1 MREQRFLHSQR
12 LAAAQPAP
20 PNPSRTGIQ
29 INWVE
34 AVAKTIEIWRHHNEM
49 ATKVCG
55 INPAGAGPGCRQ
67 GRDAPCVGRPSSK
80 DFGLKAG
87 KAGGLKMQPDRRI
100 PSSAAEC
107 ARPGHSNAGI
117 PGALERSL
125 TPVLPMLLRP
135 GTDALRP
142 EPAPLPKRVFK
153 PTLSLALASVLLC
166 LSPFARGQE
175 PAVGFTN
182 PPATETVVLPK
193 SVPDPLEPFNRVMWG
208 FNKAVMTGVIK
219 PTSRVYRF
227 VVVKPVR
234 TGIGNFGKNLT
245 YPGRLINN
253 LLQGKW
259 SGARDESYRF
269 VCNTT
274 VGVAGF
280 FDPATKWKIPKSDA
294 DFGQTF
300 GKWGWKPECFIMLP
314 IYGPSNERDTLGLA
328 ADTAANPLL
337 YIAPYDFKA
346 NNPLTYLGPYSW
358 FCYTVL
364 YNDLADS
371 VGEYVRFSQ
380 AEMDPY
386 SEIQYAWTFAREN
399 RVADFQVKGKQ
410 DEASLETLESVFF
423 TFKNPEFPS
432 HGKTKSVLIPATG
445 RKLKFTFWLQPG
457 KANVVYIVPG
467 LGSHRLAET
476 SLALAE
482 LVYSNGFSAVC
493 VSSPFNFEFMEHAST
508 AAMPAYLPVD
518 GNDLHVAL
526 TEIDHRLHALYPNRL
541 GNRALMGYSMGA
553 FESLFVAATGP
564 TNQYSVRTKGSVLR
578 FLQGK
583 QGVKEVRID
592 PITNQLPLIQFDR
605 YVAINTPVRMA
616 QGISKLDEFY
626 RAPLNWPIAERADD
640 LENTFLKVAALSKVT
655 LTPRSSLP
663 FSAIES
669 KFLIGLTF
677 RLILR
682 DMIYSSQQRNNQ
694 GVLQHPIRNF
704 RRDPVY
710 QEILQ
715 YSYQDYFEKFAIPYY
730 QTRGLAAPTQAA
742 PEASPR
748 RAAETLEKAGD
759 LRTYDA
765 GLRANPNIRVIVNQ
779 NDFLLTDEDLAWLHA
794 TFGPEQLTVFPIGG
808 HLGNLSNLT
817 VQKSIL
823 AALTPMRPPD
833 PKPEEPPKNPGP

>member
-1 MREQRFLHSQR
+1 MGNLKI
-12 LAAAQPAP
+12 QP
-20 PNPSRTGIQ
+20 G
-29 INWVE
+29 
-34 AVAKTIEIWRHHNEM
+34 
-49 ATKVCG
+49 
-55 INPAGAGPGCRQ
+55 
-67 GRDAPCVGRPSSK
+67 
-80 DFGLKAG
+80 
-87 KAGGLKMQPDRRI
+87 RRI
-100 PSSAAEC
+100 RSSA
-107 ARPGHSNAGI
+107 
-117 PGALERSL
+117 LE
-125 TPVLPMLLRP
+125 VL
-135 GTDALRP
+135 
-142 EPAPLPKRVFK
+142 VV
-153 PTLSLALASVLLC
+153 LSLC
-166 LSPFARGQE
+166 LSPFAHGQE
-175 PAVGFTN
+175 PAVGFTRL
-182 PPATETVVLPK
+182 PAAKTVVLPK
-193 SVPDPLEPFNRVMWG
+193 SVPDPIEPFNRVMWG
-208 FNKAVMTGVIK
+208 FNKGLMTGVIK

-234 TGIGNFGKNLT
+234 TGIGNFGRNLT

-269 VCNTT
+269 ACNTT

-280 FDPATKWKIPKSDA
+280 FDVGTKWKIPKSDA

-300 GKWGWKPECFIMLP
+300 GQWGWKPQCFLMLP
-314 IYGPSNERDTLGLA
+314 IYGPSNERDTVGLA
-328 ADTAANPLL
+328 ADTAANPLI
-337 YIAPYDFKA
+337 YIAPYKFVA
-346 NNPLTYLGPYSW
+346 NNPLTWLGPYT
-358 FCYTVL
+358 YLAYVVM
-364 YNDLADS
+364 YNDLSDS

-386 SEIQYAWTFAREN
+386 SEVQYAWTFARAN
-399 RVADFQVKGKQ
+399 RVADFQVKGKS

-432 HGKTKSVLIPATG
+432 HGKTRSVLIPATG

-482 LVYSNGFSAVC
+482 LVYNNGFSAVC
-493 VSSPFNFEFMEHAST
+493 VSSPFNYEFMEHAST
-508 AAMPAYLPVD
+508 VAMPAYLPVD
-518 GNDLHVAL
+518 GHDLHVAL
-526 TEIDHRLHALYPNRL
+526 TEIDHRLHALYPDRL
-541 GNRALMGYSMGA
+541 GNKALMGYSMGA
-553 FESLFVAATGP
+553 FESLFVAATAP
-564 TNQYSVRTKGSVLR
+564 TNQYCVTTKGSVLR

-583 QGVKEVRID
+583 QGVKEVRIA
-592 PITNQLPLIQFDR
+592 PITNQLPLIQFER
-605 YVAINTPVRMA
+605 VVAINTPSRMA
-616 QGISKLDEFY
+616 HGISKLDEFY
-626 RAPLNWPIAERADD
+626 QAPLGWPDAERADD
-640 LENTFLKVAALSKVT
+640 LENTFLKVAALSKLT

-663 FSAIES
+663 FNAIES

-730 QTRGLAAPTQAA
+730 QTRGLASPTQAA

-748 RAAETLEKAGD
+748 RAAEALETAGD

-765 GLRANPNIRVIVNQ
+765 GLRANPNIRIIVNQ
-779 NDFLLTDEDLAWLHA
+779 NDFLLTDEDLEWLHV
-794 TFGPEQLTVFPIGG
+794 TFAPEQLTVFAQGG

-817 VQKSIL
+817 VQKSIM
-823 AALTPMRPPD
+823 AALTPMKPPD
-833 PKPEEPPKNPGP
+833 PKPEEPPKNLGP